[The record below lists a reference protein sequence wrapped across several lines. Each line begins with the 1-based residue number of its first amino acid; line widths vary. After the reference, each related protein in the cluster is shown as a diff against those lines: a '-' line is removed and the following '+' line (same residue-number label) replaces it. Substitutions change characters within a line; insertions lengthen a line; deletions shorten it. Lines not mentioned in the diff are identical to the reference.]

1 MGDIEHLSLSHDTS
15 NYYYFSSDSCFYA
28 NDDERFTAGI
38 ENLNITNRIKTVYIL
53 MYKTLANNSILSF
66 VDFYNKKGF
75 TVRFYLRS
83 RESIVFTNDEDY
95 IEVINTYANTFL
107 IKDSIYYVWDEEF
120 D

>member
-1 MGDIEHLSLSHDTS
+1 
-15 NYYYFSSDSCFYA
+15 
-28 NDDERFTAGI
+28 
-38 ENLNITNRIKTVYIL
+38 